1 MEKRKRRRREI
12 ATPLW
17 HFIRNLFK
25 KAISLNL
32 HERAEEVAFST
43 KLKYHNR
50 TAQLKEVI
58 M

>member
-1 MEKRKRRRREI
+1 MKKHRRLRREI
-12 ATPLW
+12 AAPLW
-17 HFIRNLFK
+17 HFIQNLFK
-25 KAISLNL
+25 EAISLNL
-32 HERAEEVAFST
+32 HERGEEVALST